1 MKFHVQLEAGDLWRF
16 SMYNIYR
23 SVQGI
28 FNIMVT
34 IVALYL
40 LIFKQDIFSYGYVG
54 VLVMLALLLT
64 VTQPFMVFARAKQ
77 QARDPVIKEA
87 IDLEFGDQLIIG
99 QAGQETAVPWNRVF
113 KVVKTR
119 SMLIIYLDK
128 MRAYLLPLHVVAG
141 DMEELS
147 EIIRGHV
154 PKNQL
159 KGL

>member
-1 MKFHVQLEAGDLWRF
+1 M
-16 SMYNIYR
+16 
-23 SVQGI
+23 
-28 FNIMVT
+28 
-34 IVALYL
+34 
-40 LIFKQDIFSYGYVG
+40 
-54 VLVMLALLLT
+54 
-64 VTQPFMVFARAKQ
+64 
-77 QARDPVIKEA
+77 IKEA